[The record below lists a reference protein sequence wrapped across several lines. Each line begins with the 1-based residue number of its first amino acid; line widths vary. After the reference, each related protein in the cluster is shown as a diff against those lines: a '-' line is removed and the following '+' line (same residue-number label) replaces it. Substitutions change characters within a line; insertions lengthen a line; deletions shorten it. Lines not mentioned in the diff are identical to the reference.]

1 MAGTT
6 TTETPVSLSE
16 ARTYLTLSGLTGAR
30 LPASYLIAHAK
41 QLAWRPALTLLGRVA
56 AVLANEGGAESAA
69 TLRVTLGELLKYPAA
84 NDAEIAVVEVV
95 RHHLRSRRT
104 PPIVAHDGV
113 VYFLQALVL
122 QHGGEAGRAPSLA
135 ELAFLMLIAND
146 HLDEHSA
153 APISE
158 TEPTIE
164 ELATV
169 LCHQRKFNRQHDMVC
184 VIARAAAM
192 FEQPP
197 DDRLVPGDPEW
208 LASQR
213 AAFDGLTF
221 AEHFDSYIAPLVLIS
236 KTWGGLGDAEAKDP
250 LLPRRTWFSGAAISD
265 DDGRRFLDSLSMER
279 GEIAGKIPVRPDG
292 LPGRPI
298 VFFRSPLVRLSDD
311 TTLCLSPRLIQE
323 QLELGLWAKFR
334 TAKAGRWVIQFG
346 AIFELWARRV
356 ARGAGDLN
364 PRLQAQL
371 EISARM
377 GTEEEI
383 EDVVVKDARNA
394 VLFSVKG
401 AVLREDVAHHASV
414 EETIAWY
421 ERFLFQPPDP
431 ADRRDHP
438 GAVVKLEAKIKLIRA
453 GRYPAIA
460 PDSYVMPVIVVFGSL
475 HENPALYKWIE
486 RRCKERGLLQ
496 DGRTAPL
503 CLATI
508 DDFEY
513 LMAMGARGQ
522 SLIQVMRNKPVSTW
536 RHRNLDAMLYE
547 LAGRDGR
554 LRLPFLAGEYD
565 RIIDRSIKRLFPH
578 GHRATQ
584 GTAGTPV
591 GP

>member
-16 ARTYLTLSGLTGAR
+16 ARTYLTLSSLTGVR

-41 QLAWRPALTLLGRVA
+41 QLAWRPALTLLARVA
-56 AVLANEGGAESAA
+56 AVLVNEGGAESAA
-69 TLRVTLGELLKYPAA
+69 TLRVTLGELLRYPAA

-122 QHGGEAGRAPSLA
+122 QHGGEAGRTPSLA

-184 VIARAAAM
+184 AISRAAAM

-197 DDRLVPGDPEW
+197 DDRLAPGDPAW

-221 AEHFDSYIAPLVLIS
+221 AEHFDTYIAPLVLVS
-236 KTWGGLGDAEAKDP
+236 REWGGLGDAEAKDP
-250 LLPRRTWFSGAAISD
+250 LLPRRTWLSGAAVSD
-265 DDGRRFLDSLSMER
+265 DGGQRFLDSLSMER
-279 GEIAGKIPVRPDG
+279 GEIAGKIPVRSDG

-298 VFFRSPLVRLSDD
+298 VFFRSPLVRLSDE
-311 TTLCLSPRLIQE
+311 TALCLSPRLVQE

-334 TAKAGRWVIQFG
+334 AAMAGRWVKQFG

-356 ARGAGDLN
+356 ARGAGALN

-371 EISARM
+371 EISERM

-401 AVLREDVAHHASV
+401 AVLREDVAHDASV
-414 EETIAWY
+414 EDTIAWY
-421 ERFLFQPPDP
+421 ERFLFEPGSHH
-431 ADRRDHP
+431 R
-438 GAVVKLEAKIKLIRA
+438 GAVVKLEAKIKLIRS

-460 PDSYVMPVIVVFGSL
+460 PDSYVMPVLVVFGSL

-486 RRCKERGLLQ
+486 RRCKERDLLQ
-496 DGRTAPL
+496 DGRTAPV

-522 SLIQVMRNKPVSTW
+522 NPIQVMRNKPVSTW

-547 LAGRDGR
+547 LADRDGR
-554 LRLPFLAGEYD
+554 LRLPFLAHEYD
-565 RIIDRSIKRLFPH
+565 WVIDRSIKRLFPH